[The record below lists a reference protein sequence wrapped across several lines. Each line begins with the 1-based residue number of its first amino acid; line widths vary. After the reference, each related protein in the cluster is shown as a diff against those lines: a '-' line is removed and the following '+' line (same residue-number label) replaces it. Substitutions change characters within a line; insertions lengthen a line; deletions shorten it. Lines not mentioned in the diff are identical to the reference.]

1 MVYRTIIDV
10 ILHLFIICNDLWCQL
25 PFFSQ
30 TFRHNGSA
38 VFGTM
43 PPMCRSCPDVNK
55 LQGMET
61 TILGQHRPFMSIKSF
76 VQHSGWQEMVSL
88 CSLIRLIGVCADR
101 DQPEFL
107 CSRSDSRHLEVHVAT
122 AGGWLTLYR
131 PREVRNSIY
140 RYRKIHIDYRSK
152 FLYRFISPIS
162 IIYGNTSI
170 EYSAWQ
176 MCVRDRKH
184 STSTWGISTSGAW
197 LPGEESAPEWITV
210 PGIAHLNPME
220 PERMLH
226 TGLRKNPGGLSAHV
240 HTLELQH
247 QRYHEEPHKPMDRG
261 DCQGSQHSSWSSV
274 RPCDSAW
281 GPSVFSFMGVQL
293 SGGSTWHP
301 VSGILEVIW
310 GLPEFVPVRHGLYCW
325 GHVDTG
331 SSGGCT
337 TRSGSRAS
345 SPTSIAYTICV
356 YAATATTFLMK
367 ITWLLAG
374 IFMYGAE

>member
-55 LQGMET
+55 LRGMET
-61 TILGQHRPFMSIKSF
+61 TILGQHRAFMSIKSF

-122 AGGWLTLYR
+122 AGGWLTRYR

-162 IIYGNTSI
+162 IIYGNTNQWFCICFGWDKSFKAPNEI
-170 EYSAWQ
+170 LWNLAALKGLTIQTFQKRVDSMA
-176 MCVRDRKH
+176 
-184 STSTWGISTSGAW
+184 
-197 LPGEESAPEWITV
+197 PGRC
-210 PGIAHLNPME
+210 GYNL
-220 PERMLH
+220 
-226 TGLRKNPGGLSAHV
+226 
-240 HTLELQH
+240 
-247 QRYHEEPHKPMDRG
+247 
-261 DCQGSQHSSWSSV
+261 
-274 RPCDSAW
+274 
-281 GPSVFSFMGVQL
+281 
-293 SGGSTWHP
+293 
-301 VSGILEVIW
+301 
-310 GLPEFVPVRHGLYCW
+310 
-325 GHVDTG
+325 
-331 SSGGCT
+331 
-337 TRSGSRAS
+337 
-345 SPTSIAYTICV
+345 
-356 YAATATTFLMK
+356 
-367 ITWLLAG
+367 
-374 IFMYGAE
+374 